1 MPDNDLRAGRFEK
14 ELDDLTLNVL
24 YLAHDL
30 ADAAIRRRVLT
41 LKAGGANVTV
51 AGFTRGASAL
61 SGEQDVQTTVLGK
74 TVDARFAQR
83 ILAVIAARLA
93 LRRRLQGIAKPDVV
107 IARNLEMLA
116 LAGHAAS
123 LFGRD
128 IPVVYECL
136 DIHRLL
142 LAEGIKGRLMRQVQR
157 HFASRASLLI
167 TSSPA
172 FVENFFRPRSGLD
185 LPILLLENKVLGLKP
200 EPIFESHARRP
211 PEAGQP
217 WRIGWFGAIRCR
229 KSLDIL
235 IDFAARMEGKVE
247 IVLRGRPAYNEFDD
261 FDAKV
266 NAAPYVEFHGAY
278 RNPEDLAAIYR
289 DVHFTWAIDFFEEG
303 LNSDWLLPNRLYEG
317 GLYGAVPLALSSTET
332 GRFVERRGIGVTL
345 DRTTP
350 EILQTLFDGMTE
362 PQYAELASRLAAI
375 ERSQWVTGPADC
387 RALVARLA
395 ALHSNISSPA
405 DVPAISTVQS

>member
-1 MPDNDLRAGRFEK
+1 M
-14 ELDDLTLNVL
+14 TLNVL

-41 LKAGGANVTV
+41 LKAGGADVTV
-51 AGFTRGASAL
+51 AGFKRGASVLA
-61 SGEQDVQTTVLGK
+61 GEQDVQTIVLGR
-74 TVDARFAQR
+74 TADGRFAQR
-83 ILAVIAARLA
+83 IAAVISARMTLKRGLA
-93 LRRRLQGIAKPDVV
+93 GIVRPDVI
-107 IARNLEMLA
+107 IARNLETLA

-123 LFGRD
+123 LFGQN

-142 LAEGIKGRLMRQVQR
+142 LDEGIKGRLMRQAQR
-157 HFASRASLLI
+157 HFGSRASLLI

-172 FVENFFRPRSGLD
+172 FVENFFKPRSGLD
-185 LPILLLENKVLGLKP
+185 LPILLLENKVLALKP
-200 EPIFESHARRP
+200 EPVSEPRAPRL
-211 PEAGQP
+211 PEAGKP

-235 IDFAARMEGKVE
+235 IDFAVRMEGKVE
-247 IVLRGRPAYNEFDD
+247 IVLRGRPAYSEFDG
-261 FDAKV
+261 FDDKV
-266 NAAPYVEFHGAY
+266 NAAPHVEFHGAY
-278 RNPEDLAAIYR
+278 RNPEDLAAIYH

-303 LNSDWLLPNRLYEG
+303 LNSSWLLPNRLYEG
-317 GLYGAVPLALSSTET
+317 GLYGAVPIALSATET
-332 GRFVERRGIGVTL
+332 GRFVERRGIGMTL
-345 DRTTP
+345 DRATP
-350 EILQTLFDGMTE
+350 QTLQALFEGMTE
-362 PQYAELASRLAAI
+362 ARYSELASRLAAV